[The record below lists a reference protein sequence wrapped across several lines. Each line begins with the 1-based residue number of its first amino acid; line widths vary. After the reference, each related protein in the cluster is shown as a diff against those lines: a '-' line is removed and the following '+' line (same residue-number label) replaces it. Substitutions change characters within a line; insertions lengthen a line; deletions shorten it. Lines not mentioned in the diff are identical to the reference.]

1 MIIHAISS
9 THELLRSLVNA
20 TKQVGVT
27 SSDLN
32 VNFMQQESLL
42 ELKASIDT
50 ESSESDPS
58 VPISVCYGN
67 LNSIS

>member
-1 MIIHAISS
+1 M
-9 THELLRSLVNA
+9 
-20 TKQVGVT
+20 T

-42 ELKASIDT
+42 ELKACIHT
-50 ESSESDPS
+50 ESSESDLS
-58 VPISVCYGN
+58 VPISVCCGN